1 MAKRGGRVHLKRI
14 AAPKAI
20 PIRDKKAATWIL
32 RPSPG
37 PHSKDRNIP
46 LGVLLRDVLE
56 VVGTMKEVKRILT
69 LRLVQVDGIVRV
81 DEKFPVGLMD
91 VVTLIPEKKSYRL
104 VVDWKGRL
112 VPMEVKGDAAKE
124 KTAKVMKKQTVKK
137 GNINITLN
145 DGRNILAD
153 KHINVGDSVVVK
165 FSESAKEKAKIV
177 EHLKLQPGARCLIRE
192 GKHAGSLVD
201 LKQIVKRKGKKS
213 EAIVT
218 AGDEEFITVSNYLLV
233 VGKDFEVKI

>member
-1 MAKRGGRVHLKRI
+1 MAKRGGCVHLKRI

-20 PIRDKKAATWIL
+20 PISDKKAATWIL

-46 LGVLLRDVLE
+46 LGVLLRDVLGA
-56 VVGTMKEVKRILT
+56 VKSMREVKRILK
-69 LRLVQVDGIVRV
+69 LRFVQVDGIVRV
-81 DEKFPVGLMD
+81 DEKFPVGIMD
-91 VVTLIPEKKSYRL
+91 VVTLVPEKKSYRL

-124 KTAKVMKKQTVKK
+124 KTAKVMGKQTVKK
-137 GNINITLN
+137 GKISITLN

-153 KHINVGDSVVVK
+153 KHINVGDSVIMK
-165 FSESAKEKAKIV
+165 FSESAKDKTKII
-177 EHLKLQPGARCLIRE
+177 EHLKLQPGARCLISE

-201 LKQIVKRKGKKS
+201 LKQIIKRKGKKS
-213 EAIVT
+213 EAIVS
-218 AGDEEFITVSNYLLV
+218 AGDDEFITVSDYLLV

>member
-1 MAKRGGRVHLKRI
+1 MAKRGGCVHLKRI

-56 VVGTMKEVKRILT
+56 VVRTMKEVKRILT
-69 LRLVQVDGIVRV
+69 LRSVLVDGLVRM
-81 DEKFPVGLMD
+81 DEKFPVGIMD
-91 VVTLIPEKKSYRL
+91 VVTLVPERKNYRI

-112 VPMEVKGDAAKE
+112 VPMEIKGDETKE
-124 KTAKVMKKQTVKK
+124 KIAKVMKKHTVKK
-137 GNINITLN
+137 DKINLTLH

-153 KHINVGDSVVVK
+153 KHINVGDSVRVE
-165 FSESAKEKAKIV
+165 FSKSAKEKAKIV
-177 EHLKLQPGARCLIRE
+177 EHLKLQPGARCLLSE

-201 LKQIVKRKGKKS
+201 LKSIVKRKGKKS

-218 AGDEEFITVSNYLLV
+218 AGADEFITVSDYLLV
-233 VGKDFEVKI
+233 VSKDFEVKI